1 MSSVAQGRSS
11 VWWASCRHVD
21 LELCAGAAMYMP
33 GPRHQICFF
42 PSLRLSLFRAAS
54 ILGARSRLTTSHIV
68 KYDWSVHIV
77 TRKHLS
83 EAMQEYPDAA
93 NEIKAWVAIVEGV
106 RWHSFA
112 EVRLMFAEVR
122 LMFRD
127 ADYINGY
134 VVFNIR
140 RNRYR
145 LITVIHYAKTTDEKR
160 TEGHAYIRSFLTHK
174 EYDDPRKWDRRF
186 GAK

>member
-1 MSSVAQGRSS
+1 MVCDVAESI
-11 VWWASCRHVD
+11 A
-21 LELCAGAAMYMP
+21 
-33 GPRHQICFF
+33 F
-42 PSLRLSLFRAAS
+42 PSSFNSWRAIAPDYFTCCEVPLVS
-54 ILGARSRLTTSHIV
+54 A
-68 KYDWSVHIV
+68 
-77 TRKHLS
+77 HLS

-106 RWHSFA
+106 RWHNFA
-112 EVRLMFAEVR
+112 EARLMFG
-122 LMFRD
+122 D

-140 RNRYR
+140 RDRYR
-145 LITVIHYAKTTDEKR
+145 LITVMHYAKTTDEKR
-160 TEGHAYIRSFLTHK
+160 TEGHVIRSFLTHK

>member
-1 MSSVAQGRSS
+1 
-11 VWWASCRHVD
+11 
-21 LELCAGAAMYMP
+21 MP
-33 GPRHQICFF
+33 VPRHQICFF
-42 PSLRLSLFRAAS
+42 FSLRLSLSRAAS
-54 ILGARSRLTTSHIV
+54 ICSPRSCLTTS
-68 KYDWSVHIV
+68 HIV

-106 RWHSFA
+106 RWHN
-112 EVRLMFAEVR
+112 FAEVR

-140 RNRYR
+140 R
-145 LITVIHYAKTTDEKR
+145 TATSSS
-160 TEGHAYIRSFLTHK
+160 RSFTMQRQK
-174 EYDDPRKWDRRF
+174 VRNGRMNMSIF
-186 GAK
+186 GPS

>member
-1 MSSVAQGRSS
+1 
-11 VWWASCRHVD
+11 
-21 LELCAGAAMYMP
+21 
-33 GPRHQICFF
+33 
-42 PSLRLSLFRAAS
+42 
-54 ILGARSRLTTSHIV
+54 
-68 KYDWSVHIV
+68 V

-106 RWHSFA
+106 RWHNF
-112 EVRLMFAEVR
+112 FEVR

-145 LITVIHYAKTTDEKR
+145 LITAIHYAKTTDEKR
-160 TEGHAYIRSFLTHK
+160 TEGHVYIRSFLTHK
-174 EYDDPRKWDRRF
+174 EYNDPRKWDRRF